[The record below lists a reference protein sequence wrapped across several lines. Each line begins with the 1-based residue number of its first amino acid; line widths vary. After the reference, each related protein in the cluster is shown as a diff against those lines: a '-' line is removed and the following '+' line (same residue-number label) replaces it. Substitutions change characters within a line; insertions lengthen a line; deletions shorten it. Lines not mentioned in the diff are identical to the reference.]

1 MGIVADR
8 RAKEPTLEPGAMEQ
22 LEALYR
28 AEYQPMV
35 SLALLLTGSA
45 GPAEELAQ
53 DAFVRVAPK
62 LGAADN
68 PGGYLRTT
76 LVNLCRDDG
85 RRQVTAQRHRPPP
98 RRSVQA
104 PAVPTDVGEVWSAI
118 QTLPEPRRQALILR
132 YWADLPTDEI
142 AQLLDVP
149 HPTVRSHIRRGLA
162 ALREVLNDDR

>member
-1 MGIVADR
+1 
-8 RAKEPTLEPGAMEQ
+8 MER

-35 SLALLLTGSA
+35 SLAILLTGSA
-45 GPAEELAQ
+45 ARAEELAQ
-53 DAFVRVAPK
+53 DAFLRVAPK
-62 LGAADN
+62 LDAADN

-85 RRQVTAQRHRPPP
+85 RRQGTAQRHQPGLA
-98 RRSVQA
+98 RSVQA
-104 PAVPTDVGEVWSAI
+104 PPVPTDVGEVWQAI
-118 QTLPEPRRQALILR
+118 QELPESRRQALILR

-142 AQLLDVP
+142 ARLLDLP

-162 ALREVLNDDR
+162 SLRKVLTDDR